1 MEERLPSEVDCVLF
15 VQTMEIVS
23 ASLSGS
29 VPAAKHVRL
38 LDVVGL
44 VGEILV
50 DEMDGER
57 FVKVLEEEALSVPL
71 LESVTV
77 TKHRMTSVGE
87 EDKDESSKDAP
98 VPNVVLVESFIQTY
112 APLND

>member
-1 MEERLPSEVDCVLF
+1 MDERLPSEVDCVLF
-15 VQTMEIVS
+15 VQTMDTVI

-29 VPAAKHVRL
+29 VPDAIHVRL

-57 FVKVLEEEALSVPL
+57 FVILLEEEALSVPL

-77 TKHRMTSVGE
+77 TIQRMTSVGE
-87 EDKDESSKDAP
+87 ADEDERTKEDP
-98 VPNVVLVESFIQTY
+98 VPNVVLVESFIHT
-112 APLND
+112 